1 MSQPNNAA
9 LIVFAKVPEPGKVK
23 TRLTELLTPAQAA
36 GLYAA
41 FLADAL
47 AQYTAVGVHV
57 RLYLSPTET
66 PMPAGIVPET
76 TTVHTQVGADL
87 GPRMSHAF
95 LETFLAG
102 YARAVIIGTDHPTLP
117 SAFIQEA
124 FGSLAE
130 DPYSI
135 VIGPSEDG
143 GYYLLGMN
151 EFYPQVFEDM
161 TYSQDRV
168 FEETIQRAD
177 TSGAGVVSVLPTWYD
192 VDTPDELIRLIHDLP
207 NADPSALPRTR
218 DVLGALVKAYP
229 ALGR

>member
-1 MSQPNNAA
+1 MNHAA

-23 TRLTELLTPAQAA
+23 TRLTEFLTPAQAA

-47 AQYTAVGVHV
+47 AQYTALGVAV
-57 RLYLSPTET
+57 RLYLGPTQA
-66 PMPAGIVPET
+66 PMPAGIVPAT
-76 TTVHTQVGADL
+76 TTIHTQVGADL
-87 GPRMSHAF
+87 GARMSHAF

-102 YARAVIIGTDHPTLP
+102 YQRAVIIGTDHPTLP
-117 SAFIQEA
+117 SAFISEA
-124 FGSLAE
+124 FKSLVE

-161 TYSQDRV
+161 TYSHRGV
-168 FEETIQRAD
+168 FKETLDRAD
-177 TSGAGVVSVLPTWYD
+177 SSGAGVVSVLPPWYD
-192 VDTPDELIRLIHDLP
+192 VDTPDELTRLVHDLP
-207 NADPSALPRTR
+207 NADPDALPRTR

-229 ALGR
+229 ALER